1 MKTARI
7 VTNGAA
13 RTFEY
18 KLWGDG
24 ECRVYQ
30 VFGDVTNRDE
40 LAEAMQELA
49 ILCGAETVKLNF

>member
-7 VTNGAA
+7 VTNGNA

-24 ECRVYQ
+24 ECRVYRI
-30 VFGDVTNRDE
+30 FGDVTNSDE

-49 ILCGAETVKLNF
+49 IKTGAGLVKLNF